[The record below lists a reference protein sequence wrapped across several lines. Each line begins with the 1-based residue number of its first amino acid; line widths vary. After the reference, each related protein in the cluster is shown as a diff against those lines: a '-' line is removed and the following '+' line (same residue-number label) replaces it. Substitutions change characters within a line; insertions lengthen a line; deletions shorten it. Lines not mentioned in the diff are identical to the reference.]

1 LHENKV
7 LTGEG
12 IAEID
17 YEPLKCSRPYRL
29 IIVRKNIS
37 VQKGE
42 RVLFKASIVTYLPP
56 FKKFRG

>member
-1 LHENKV
+1 V

-29 IIVRKNIS
+29 IIVRRNIS